1 VTLQLQVMLK
11 FKLKTVNRQHCS
23 TGLV

>member
-1 VTLQLQVMLK
+1 MLK